1 MGRRCNFDPPT
12 SSGPPQPPPTSS
24 PGRGT
29 RGFPGHPHPPLWGG
43 IIPSSVPQSSPNDS
57 HSLASL
63 PELQFV
69 PLLTL
74 GNFYSICRTQSQCPL
89 LYTTCPPLPG
99 RTLSALP
106 RPPDPSILT
115 FPQDSQPLGF
125 SLRLTQPP
133 LHLPPHQLGGS
144 FLRSR
149 PELALG
155 DFGTAQISG
164 SVFGQ

>member
-1 MGRRCNFDPPT
+1 MGRRCNFDPPAP
-12 SSGPPQPPPTSS
+12 SGPPQPPPASS

-29 RGFPGHPHPPLWGG
+29 VGSQATPILPSGGASSPAQFPQP
-43 IIPSSVPQSSPNDS
+43 SPNDS

-74 GNFYSICRTQSQCPL
+74 GNSYSICRTQSHCPL
-89 LYTTCPPLPG
+89 LYTTCSPLPD

-115 FPQDSQPLGF
+115 FLQGLPTSGVLTVAHSATPSPPSPPARGKLPEIQIRAGPRG
-125 SLRLTQPP
+125 LRHCP
-133 LHLPPHQLGGS
+133 
-144 FLRSR
+144 
-149 PELALG
+149 
-155 DFGTAQISG
+155 D
-164 SVFGQ
+164 